1 MIGKMARQAAIVAV
15 LGLMPALATAG
26 TAGAVTNTGTV
37 YQSVTVQPD
46 SIKTFT
52 VTCPPG
58 FVAVTGGMVVGK
70 LLFTGGAGPLLG
82 VTRTA
87 AGNAFTFRV
96 GVPVTQSAQTITLS
110 VRCIRKGFKIPLKA
124 LTLKVG
130 KATGGAISVTPGATT
145 NKNLKC
151 PTGQAPTGAGF
162 DVQPA
167 DGPRRGRLSAAGR
180 CRITPPARPP
190 T

>member
-1 MIGKMARQAAIVAV
+1 MVGKAAIVAA
-15 LGLMPALATAG
+15 LGLMPALASAG
-26 TAGAVTNTGTV
+26 PAGAVTNTGTV

-82 VTRTA
+82 VTRT
-87 AGNAFTFRV
+87 GNAFTFRV

-130 KATGGAISVTPGATT
+130 KATGGAIVVTPGATT
-145 NKNLKC
+145 NKKLKC
-151 PTGQAPTGAGF
+151 PTGQAPTGSGF

-167 DGPRRGRLSAAGR
+167 DGPRRAESLRGG
-180 CRITPPARPP
+180 
-190 T
+190 

>member
-1 MIGKMARQAAIVAV
+1 MSFWKW
-15 LGLMPALATAG
+15 
-26 TAGAVTNTGTV
+26 
-37 YQSVTVQPD
+37 S
-46 SIKTFT
+46 
-52 VTCPPG
+52 
-58 FVAVTGGMVVGK
+58 
-70 LLFTGGAGPLLG
+70 
-82 VTRTA
+82 RTA

-130 KATGGAISVTPGATT
+130 KATGGAIPVTPGATT